1 MSFCLLKNNTFY
13 RPPLN
18 SYIKKKKKFI
28 ISFIKTKLPRHSMSF
43 FYFFIRTYREFS
55 NERTR
60 VERQAKYYKMRTK
73 KKYIDMFNTYIN
85 WITSAGI

>member
-1 MSFCLLKNNTFY
+1 MSF
-13 RPPLN
+13 
-18 SYIKKKKKFI
+18 S
-28 ISFIKTKLPRHSMSF
+28 
-43 FYFFIRTYREFS
+43 YFFIRTYREFS